1 MVSEKRLEDKVDVEA
16 LCDAAATGDDAK
28 VKEIIDDGGVD
39 VNDSWMMTDDDYDFG
54 NFHDEWYSH
63 KRNPLHYAMQFNYP
77 FIVNLLLDCERTKLD
92 MVDGEGCS
100 ALQLGCMFNALDC
113 VKLFLKHSR
122 CTADIV
128 NIKSTN
134 GDTAL
139 ITAAKCGNV
148 GCLWEIAQFPDVDF
162 GDKIDNKEII
172 MSLAREG
179 GDIDAAIASDENEYK
194 LNLAMMEKNYKKAV
208 SDETEKFNKK
218 MEDME
223 EKRES
228 KGEELKKHLL

>member
-1 MVSEKRLEDKVDVEA
+1 MVSQKRLENKVDVEA

-39 VNDSWMMTDDDYDFG
+39 VNDSWNMTDDDFDFG

-63 KRNPLHYAMQFNYP
+63 RANALHYAMHFNYP
-77 FIVNLLLDCERTKLD
+77 FIVKLLLDCERTTLD
-92 MVDGEGCS
+92 IVDGEGNS
-100 ALQLGCMFNALDC
+100 ALQLGCMYNSLDC
-113 VKLFLKHSR
+113 VKLFLQHNR
-122 CTADIV
+122 CTSDIV

-134 GDTAL
+134 GETAL

-162 GDKIDNKEII
+162 GDKVDSKDII
-172 MSLAREG
+172 LSLAREG
-179 GDIDAAIASDENEYK
+179 GDIDAAIASDENEFK
-194 LNLAMMEKNYKKAV
+194 LNLAIMEKNYKKAV
-208 SDETEKFNKK
+208 TEENEKFNKK

-223 EKRES
+223 KKRES
-228 KGEELKKHLL
+228 KGEELKKYLL